1 MRAYLI
7 TTSAIFGLLVVVHI
21 WRMVVEAGVS
31 NPWFLG
37 ITVLAAAMCGWALS
51 LLRHQRDAPRA

>member
-31 NPWFLG
+31 NPWFFG
-37 ITVLAAAMCGWALS
+37 ITVLAAAMCGWALG
-51 LLRHQRDAPRA
+51 LLRRPSADSRG